1 MDSRVHQKKGEKIPK
16 RMTVMVA
23 VVALKVTLFATAAYA
38 ASTAI
43 YGTIDDEFIN
53 ESTGF

>member
-1 MDSRVHQKKGEKIPK
+1 
-16 RMTVMVA
+16 MTVMVA